1 MAEHSDLT
9 SDSVAWAMAKTHA
22 DDPDYFARKA
32 AESEVLRR
40 QIINEVARDAG
51 PDDDIDYLTKRE
63 LYCAGIISASELH
76 ATGSPELLPR
86 GWYQHYVEA
95 LDEYCPARVFSLE
108 EAGADA
114 ATLYDRGYRWMVVFS
129 EVTGPRGDRTFID
142 VRSFAA
148 AAMTEHKALAE
159 QDALS
164 EIVHMGY
171 QIADLPGDIFIT
183 PRIPRPAAAP
193 VLTTCR
199 RPRLCRRTAGTPIL
213 RRFHHRWWDGQRW
226 THMVAIN
233 GRTYSDPI

>member
-1 MAEHSDLT
+1 
-9 SDSVAWAMAKTHA
+9 MAKTHA

-108 EAGADA
+108 EAGGCDS
-114 ATLYDRGYRWMVVFS
+114 LIWPQRDGLMWLHLCGRRSVI
-129 EVTGPRGDRTFID
+129 VT
-142 VRSFAA
+142 A
-148 AAMTEHKALAE
+148 
-159 QDALS
+159 
-164 EIVHMGY
+164 
-171 QIADLPGDIFIT
+171 
-183 PRIPRPAAAP
+183 
-193 VLTTCR
+193 
-199 RPRLCRRTAGTPIL
+199 
-213 RRFHHRWWDGQRW
+213 
-226 THMVAIN
+226 
-233 GRTYSDPI
+233 